1 MKNKERIIDVNVTI
15 NVDAIR
21 AAAGNAAK
29 VGEIALEV
37 PVVDPKD
44 LSIGDQIFGITLLPV
59 KDGAKKSDPNTTVY
73 PAVQAIL
80 VDILSGRAKP
90 GFITVNGTI
99 DIAKDG
105 GRVNKLEE
113 CYFINQMD
121 AKAVCRVITE
131 VELDRSMA
139 RIALEEENSKF
150 LQKQLTDDRF

>member
-1 MKNKERIIDVNVTI
+1 MKKERILDVNVSVNI
-15 NVDAIR
+15 DAIR
-21 AAAGNAAK
+21 AAASNAAK
-29 VGEIALEV
+29 VREVALEV

-44 LSIGDQIFGITLLPV
+44 LSIEDQIFGITLLPI
-59 KDGAKKSDPNTTVY
+59 KDDAKKADPNTSVY

-80 VDILSGRAKP
+80 VDTLSGRAKP

-99 DIAKDG
+99 DIAKDA

-113 CYFINQMD
+113 CYFVNQLD

-131 VELDRSMA
+131 VELDRSME
-139 RIALEEENSKF
+139 RIAIEEANAKF